1 MKYQIIVW
9 EPSQISK
16 TTIGINGCPMNN
28 VMYHIRKQFPEKNE
42 TINFLMAKDPEFR
55 AICEDYDDCARA
67 CRYWAQSK
75 DLEAE
80 TRVNEYRTLIK
91 ELENEIV
98 EALVAVNSRRLD
110 SNGVRGRAE
119 G

>member
-1 MKYQIIVW
+1 
-9 EPSQISK
+9 
-16 TTIGINGCPMNN
+16 MNN
-28 VMYHIRKQFPEKNE
+28 EMYHIRKRFPEKSE
-42 TINFLMAKDPEFR
+42 IITLLVAEDPEFR
-55 AICEDYDDCARA
+55 AICEDYDDCVHA

-75 DLEAE
+75 EPEAE
-80 TRVNEYRTLIK
+80 IRVNEYRTLIQ